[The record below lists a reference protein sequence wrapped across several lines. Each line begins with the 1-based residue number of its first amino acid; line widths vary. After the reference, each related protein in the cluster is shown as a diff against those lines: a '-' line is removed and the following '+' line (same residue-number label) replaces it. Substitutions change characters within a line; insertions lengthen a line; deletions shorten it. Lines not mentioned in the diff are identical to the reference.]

1 MEQKKVVDFHSRK
14 LEILLMTV
22 ELGSFTRAAEVIG
35 YTQSGLTHMMDS
47 LEKELGV
54 RMLVRGHNGVR
65 LTEAGQQLLPSIRD
79 FLRANAALDNAVKNI
94 SAKEKDTI
102 HVGAY
107 ASIAINWLPDIL
119 YKFRGICP
127 EADVDLRMIDN
138 AVIPF
143 ELLESGEMDIIF
155 ASRQDFA
162 GYDWIPLY
170 NEPMY
175 AVLPSNFM
183 PNAKNR
189 QSGSLKRSG
198 SWKRSGSCKKKFPVE
213 WFEGEKFIMPHGA
226 FELDV
231 KRAIGDVKPDIQPAS
246 VDDAAVITM
255 VEHGLGVSLMA
266 ELMLN
271 GRNKN
276 VQCVSLDPP
285 AVRELG
291 MAVRSGSDTPEPVK
305 QLIRCV
311 LENLKV

>member
-1 MEQKKVVDFHSRK
+1 MEQKQVTDFHSRK

-54 RMLVRGHNGVR
+54 RLLVRGHSGVK
-65 LTEAGQQLLPSIRD
+65 LTEAGRKLLPSIKD
-79 FLRANAALDNAVKNI
+79 YLRANAALDNAVKSI
-94 SAKEKDTI
+94 TQKETGTI
-102 HVGAY
+102 RVGAY

-155 ASRQDFA
+155 ASRQDF
-162 GYDWIPLY
+162 GSYDWIPLY
-170 NEPMY
+170 DEPMY
-175 AVLPSNFM
+175 AVLPRDYVLNDR
-183 PNAKNR
+183 NR
-189 QSGSLKRSG
+189 KKRS
-198 SWKRSGSCKKKFPVE
+198 RSSKPGGTNEKKFPVE
-213 WFEGEKFIMPHGA
+213 GFEGKKFIMPHGA

-231 KRAIGDVKPDIQPAS
+231 KRAIGDIKPDIQPAS

-276 VQCVSLDPP
+276 VQCIPLDPP

-291 MAVRSGSDTPEPVK
+291 MAVKSQSDATEPVR

-311 LENLKV
+311 LENLK